1 MPKKFH
7 GVLHYSAAEIAEMG
21 SGTGP
26 GSGVVPVGG
35 VIMWSGLLSA
45 IPTGWQLCDG
55 TNSTPDLRG
64 KFVKGAAVGANPGA
78 TGGSSTYSHS
88 GTAVADHA
96 ALSHSGGAV
105 TRATSGVTVADHA
118 AHTHAYGTIAVA
130 SHTGQNTG
138 QASAG
143 STARGTT
150 ASTLTIA
157 THTHSIPTLT
167 HTVSGS
173 TDNPSATL
181 THTVNEPN
189 DGAGHD
195 HAFTQPGDHAALS
208 HSVTQPSDH
217 TGVEPPFY
225 AIAFIRRM
233 S

>member
-21 SGTGP
+21 SGGP

-35 VIMWSGLLSA
+35 IIMWSGLLSA

-118 AHTHAYGTIAVA
+118 AHVHSGPANHTSVSTRQGTSSGNVVTTNTHG
-130 SHTGQNTG
+130 NTG
-138 QASAG
+138 N
-143 STARGTT
+143 
-150 ASTLTIA
+150 
-157 THTHSIPTLT
+157 PT
-167 HTVSGS
+167 
-173 TDNPSATL
+173 ATL

-189 DGAGHD
+189 TGAGHD

-225 AIAFIRRM
+225 AIAFIMRM